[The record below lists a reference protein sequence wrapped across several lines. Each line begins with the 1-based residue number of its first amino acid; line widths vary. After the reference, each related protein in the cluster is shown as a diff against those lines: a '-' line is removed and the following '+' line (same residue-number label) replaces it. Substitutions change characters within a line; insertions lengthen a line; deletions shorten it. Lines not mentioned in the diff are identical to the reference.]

1 MRKKTTIL
9 DYEKIG
15 CRVRTACRE
24 ENLSQEV
31 LAEKCATTSRYLS
44 DIENGKCNP
53 SLDMLA
59 RISSALNV
67 SVDSFLYDSPTPFT
81 DYLVKNA
88 IPEKVNKLN
97 KQNLL
102 FLDRMLDLLLENQN
116 NSNIDAVNGFE
127 II

>member
-1 MRKKTTIL
+1 MRKKSAAL
-9 DYEKIG
+9 DYKKIG
-15 CRVRTACRE
+15 CRVRIARRE
-24 ENLSQEV
+24 ENLSQEA
-31 LAEKCATTSRYLS
+31 LAERCSTTSRYLS

-81 DYLVKNA
+81 GYLVKNA